1 MAAGVEV
8 SQVAK
13 PIEAIPVFKGK
24 AARWLTRYLKTARID
39 PAKQERARQDQEVAK
54 RVKPLPK

>member
-1 MAAGVEV
+1 VEV

-24 AARWLTRYLKTARID
+24 AARWLTHYLKTARID